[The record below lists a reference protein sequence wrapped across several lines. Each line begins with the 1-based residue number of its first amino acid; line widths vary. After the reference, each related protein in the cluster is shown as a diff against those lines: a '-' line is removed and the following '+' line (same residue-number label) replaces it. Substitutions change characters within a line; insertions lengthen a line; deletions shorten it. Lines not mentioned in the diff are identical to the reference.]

1 MRRWNLGNVEEAFV
15 AATLDS
21 SRWSEAM
28 NCISTETD
36 ACGAILLPMSGDPL
50 PNTPVSDQLAR
61 ATETYFRDGW
71 HLRDLRYNVSIPKFI
86 RKGVVDDFDYVPSE
100 AISRHPYYQ
109 EFLASAGLRWFA
121 GVHMRAG
128 DDNWCV
134 SINRRIDQD
143 PFSPDEKSK
152 LARLS
157 QALATAGTFAKAL
170 GLAAS
175 SATLEAF
182 DLSDTAVVL
191 LNRRAE
197 VVRVNQSAD
206 KLLQTGEVRIVGK
219 HLKGFDPSGTA
230 ALGRALQNL
239 LWGTSGSALM
249 PPVPLPRP
257 SRNPILAYP
266 LKLPSLSENPLNP
279 AQAAVVLVD
288 PSARRQ
294 TPEINM
300 QRSFGLTA
308 AEARLASQ
316 ISTGDSL
323 DRVCDVIGISKETG
337 RAQLKSIFAKTGIG
351 RQAEL
356 VLLMSRML

>member
-15 AATLDS
+15 AAALDPS
-21 SRWSEAM
+21 LWSEAM
-28 NCISTETD
+28 NRISTETD
-36 ACGAILLPMSGDPL
+36 ACGTILLPMSGNPS
-50 PNTPVSDQLAR
+50 PNTPASDQLAR
-61 ATETYFRDGW
+61 AAETYFRDGW
-71 HLRDLRYNVSIPKFI
+71 HLRDLRYNGISKSI
-86 RKGVVDDFDYVPSE
+86 RNGVIDDFDCVPSE
-100 AISRHPYYQ
+100 VISRDPYYR
-109 EFLASAGLRWFA
+109 EFLAPAGLRWFA

-134 SINRRIDQD
+134 SINRKIDQD
-143 PFSPDEKSK
+143 PFSPDEKSR

-157 QALATAGTFAKAL
+157 QALATAGAFAKAL
-170 GLAAS
+170 GFAAS
-175 SATLEAF
+175 NATLEAF
-182 DLSDTAVVL
+182 DVSDTAVVL
-191 LNRRAE
+191 LNRRAQ
-197 VVRVNQSAD
+197 VIRMNRAAD
-206 KLLQTGEVRIVGK
+206 KLLQTGKVRVVGK
-219 HLKGFDPSGTA
+219 HLTGLDPLGTV

-257 SRNPILAYP
+257 SRAPVLAYP
-266 LKLPSLSENPLNP
+266 LKLPNLSENPLNP

-288 PSARRQ
+288 PIARRQ